1 MTSFVIY
8 SEMLKFDQKNS
19 GRLGLQ
25 SIIDLMD
32 VIGCTEDGSIDVNVR
47 DANVNC
53 ILNNAIQ

>member
-1 MTSFVIY
+1 MIY